1 MELDIHLIQRGLHV
15 LEVLSAL
22 CEQILPKA
30 VNGTGLAN
38 GLLWTKR
45 SH

>member
-15 LEVLSAL
+15 LEVLTDL
-22 CEQILPKA
+22 CQQILPKA

-38 GLLWTKR
+38 DLGWTKR